1 MKRFNNEFPEVIPL
15 LPILP
20 IVIVAVIIILLQLW
34 NRRVKQPKL
43 APKAI
48 FPLHKVA
55 GIVLIAVFLIHGLP
69 KLLSGWAPLPNAV
82 TGALLAIA
90 LICTVVFGALASSAK
105 GPRRRS
111 LALGHRVGAGAAAVL
126 VAAHIALAVL

>member
-1 MKRFNNEFPEVIPL
+1 MKRFNNESPEVISM
-15 LPILP
+15 LP

-43 APKAI
+43 APKAV

-55 GIVLIAVFLIHGLP
+55 GVVLLAVFFVHGLP
-69 KLLSGWAPLPNAV
+69 KFLAGWAPLPNAV
-82 TGALLAIA
+82 TGVLLAIA
-90 LICTVVFGALASSAK
+90 LLATVVFGALASSAK

-111 LALGHRVGAGAAAVL
+111 LARGHRVGVAASAVL
-126 VAAHIALAVL
+126 VAAHVALAVL